1 MSTVQLKVLILVIML
16 LMAISLSRS
25 LYLLFK
31 DNGSPTSKR
40 TYHSLVVRVTLATAL
55 LSTMIYGFYT
65 GKLQSHAPWNNPAIT
80 QQPSQTQQ

>member
-1 MSTVQLKVLILVIML
+1 MSTSQLQLLILVILL
-16 LMAISLSRS
+16 LMAISLLRS

-31 DNGSPTSKR
+31 DNGDPKSKR

-65 GKLQSHAPWNNPAIT
+65 GKLQSHAPWNNPAVLQ
-80 QQPSQTQQ
+80 QQPVQK

>member
-1 MSTVQLKVLILVIML
+1 MSTSQLQMLILVILL
-16 LMAISLSRS
+16 LMVISLLRS

-31 DNGSPTSKR
+31 DNGDPKSKR

-65 GKLQSHAPWNNPAIT
+65 GKLQSHAPWNNPAVL
-80 QQPSQTQQ
+80 QQPAQK

>member
-1 MSTVQLKVLILVIML
+1 
-16 LMAISLSRS
+16 MAIRLLRS

-31 DNGSPTSKR
+31 DNGDPKSKR

-65 GKLQSHAPWNNPAIT
+65 GKLQSHAPWNNPAVLQ
-80 QQPSQTQQ
+80 QQPAQK